1 MCMSGKN
8 SGNFEKYFLIH
19 FNELKHLNIFQKK
32 SRGTH
37 FNARA
42 M

>member
-1 MCMSGKN
+1 MSGKN
-8 SGNFEKYFLIH
+8 SGNFEKYF
-19 FNELKHLNIFQKK
+19 FYTFQRVETFKNFPKK